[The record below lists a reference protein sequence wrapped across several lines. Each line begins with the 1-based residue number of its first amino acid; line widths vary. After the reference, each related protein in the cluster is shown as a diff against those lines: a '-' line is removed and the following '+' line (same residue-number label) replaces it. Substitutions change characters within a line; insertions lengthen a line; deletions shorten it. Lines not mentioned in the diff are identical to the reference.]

1 MRPVVFAGWVIEEY
15 SEQARQKTWI
25 PIGAQLSVGIRKRM
39 EGRPFFT
46 PEPRD
51 AKRGRAFRP
60 PALLAFWR
68 SGFLASEFF
77 GWRTTQTRS
86 SAVVSSRT

>member
-39 EGRPFFT
+39 EGRPFLT

-68 SGFLASEFF
+68 SGVLAVWLSGFLAF
-77 GWRTTQTRS
+77 WP
-86 SAVVSSRT
+86 VSSLDG